1 MVLEKTCIYLR
12 NIFFVYMRDT
22 MIFRM
27 AKKMTKNGMIKNYR
41 IDDYIFTDESIDP
54 CNGARVKLH
63 LFSR

>member
-1 MVLEKTCIYLR
+1 
-12 NIFFVYMRDT
+12 MRDT